1 MRADRLMPLLI
12 RPCPAT
18 LSTPAARELQEGPM
32 GHVWLAATPQ
42 SIDQPGS
49 EEMGRGR
56 SAQVLLLIAG
66 GIVASGKD
74 QMSAA
79 ATARST
85 IESC

>member
-32 GHVWLAATPQ
+32 GHVWLAAAPQ
-42 SIDQPGS
+42 LIDQSRS
-49 EEMGRGR
+49 EEMRRAR
-56 SAQVLLLIAG
+56 STQVPLLIAG

-79 ATARST
+79 AG
-85 IESC
+85 IGGFLQ